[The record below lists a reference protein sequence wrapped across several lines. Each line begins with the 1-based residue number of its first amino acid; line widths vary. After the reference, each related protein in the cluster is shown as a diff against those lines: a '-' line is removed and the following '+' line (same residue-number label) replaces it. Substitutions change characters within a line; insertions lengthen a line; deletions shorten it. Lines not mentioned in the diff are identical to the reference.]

1 MSAFLIG
8 IIAGC
13 IAAMVIQYFDR
24 VKSYYDRGIWT
35 KEMVWDAVGRWIS
48 AEEYKFITNEEYE
61 N

>member
-1 MSAFLIG
+1 MNK
-8 IIAGC
+8 
-13 IAAMVIQYFDR
+13 FDR